1 MLNTLASNNAEPQA
15 ISANTGDD
23 GLDRNSHV
31 HNNDKISEPTS
42 QFQNQCQYTLIQAQ
56 ITGPQSNWPGGA
68 KVRKLWNQYPRRTT
82 SWMLK

>member
-1 MLNTLASNNAEPQA
+1 MLNTLASNNVEPQA

-42 QFQNQCQYTLIQAQ
+42 HF
-56 ITGPQSNWPGGA
+56 
-68 KVRKLWNQYPRRTT
+68 
-82 SWMLK
+82 